1 MLTNDKIA
9 VFTDSACDIAPAT
22 LQEWGVNYESL
33 TFRFSDSE
41 VEYTNHSMPTKDF
54 YQKMRDGGVA
64 KTAAANTEQFA
75 TAFEGALK
83 EGKDVLYLGFSSGLS
98 TTYNSARIAAE
109 ELREKYP
116 ERKIFTIDTLCASAG
131 EGLLLYLTL
140 LEIKNGATIEQ
151 AADFAK
157 SNKLNLCHWFT
168 VDDLVYLKRGG
179 RVSAATALVGNLL
192 GIKPV
197 LHVDNEGH
205 LVNVTKARG
214 RRNAI
219 AAMAAKYK
227 ETALRPAGGHVFIS
241 HGDCEADAKLLA
253 DMLREQNGV
262 EVEIITDVGP
272 VIGAHSGP
280 GTLALFFL
288 GSER

>member
-1 MLTNDKIA
+1 MFSNDEFV
-9 VFTDSACDIAPAT
+9 VFTDSACDIVPEKLA
-22 LQEWGVNYESL
+22 EWGVRYENL
-33 TFRFSDSE
+33 VFRFNDSE
-41 VEYTNHSMPTKDF
+41 QEYSNSDMPTKEF
-54 YQKMRDGGVA
+54 YDKMRAGGIA
-64 KTAAANTEQFA
+64 KTAAANTEQFSA
-75 TAFEGALK
+75 AFENALK
-83 EGKDVLYLGFSSGLS
+83 EGKDILYLGFSTGLS

-116 ERKIFTIDTLCASAG
+116 DRKILTVDTLCASAG

-140 LEIKNGATIEQ
+140 LEIKNGATIEE
-151 AADFAK
+151 AAAFAEN
-157 SNKLNLCHWFT
+157 NKLQLCHWFT

-179 RVSAATALVGNLL
+179 RVSATTALVGNLL

-197 LHVDNEGH
+197 MHVDNEGN

-219 AAMAAKYK
+219 ATMAAKYK

-241 HGDCEADAKLLA
+241 HGDCEGDAKLLA
-253 DMLREQNGV
+253 NMLREQNGV
-262 EVEIITDVGP
+262 EVEIITNVGP